1 MNNLKMASV
10 SIACE
15 NVFEID
21 TDRELAYCATLSTAA
36 AQCDSLHA
44 EIIRLRTLRKARS
57 KIDISSLQT
66 ILQPHTQEAIATANS
81 ISSQVSITIQTVASE
96 LRTMIAELK
105 RTESEL
111 ATFGELLSS
120 CPVDAIPPSLFI
132 ATSPTDSTIPLLKFI
147 ELLEATR
154 NQNGDVDLNSLTKF
168 TTGFE
173 NWPGSSREPPEEE
186 IGRAVVA
193 SGTVEARG
201 NTTTNTTNTPTTT
214 NTPSTPS
221 TIQVRRSGDR
231 ARG

>member
-57 KIDISSLQT
+57 TLDISSLQT
-66 ILQPHTQEAIATANS
+66 ILQPHTQEALATANS
-81 ISSQVSITIQTVASE
+81 ISSQVSITLQTVASE

-120 CPVDAIPPSLFI
+120 CPVAGKGLTTSLFI
-132 ATSPTDSTIPLLKFI
+132 TTSPTDSTIPLLKFI

-154 NQNGDVDLNSLTKF
+154 GQNGEVDLNSLVGHLKVDTKID
-168 TTGFE
+168 G
-173 NWPGSSREPPEEE
+173 EPSEEG

-193 SGTVEARG
+193 SGTVEPRG
-201 NTTTNTTNTPTTT
+201 TTT
-214 NTPSTPS
+214 TPS

>member
-1 MNNLKMASV
+1 MASV

-57 KIDISSLQT
+57 TVDISSLQT
-66 ILQPHTQEAIATANS
+66 ILQPHTQEALATANS
-81 ISSQVSITIQTVASE
+81 ISSQVSITLQTVASE

-111 ATFGELLSS
+111 ATVGELLSS
-120 CPVDAIPPSLFI
+120 CPVEATPPSLFI
-132 ATSPTDSTIPLLKFI
+132 TTSPTDSTTPLLKFI
-147 ELLEATR
+147 GLLEATR
-154 NQNGDVDLNSLTKF
+154 DQYGKIDLQLLLEHLKVATKIE
-168 TTGFE
+168 G
-173 NWPGSSREPPEEE
+173 EPSEEE

-201 NTTTNTTNTPTTT
+201 NTTT
-214 NTPSTPS
+214 PSTPS